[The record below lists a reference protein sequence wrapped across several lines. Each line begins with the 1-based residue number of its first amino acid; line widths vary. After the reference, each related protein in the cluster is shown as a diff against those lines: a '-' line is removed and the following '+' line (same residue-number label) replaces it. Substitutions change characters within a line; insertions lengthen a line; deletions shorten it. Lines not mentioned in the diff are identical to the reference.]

1 MGGGSVA
8 LFLLIFP
15 SFKFYEPI
23 EAVKLYVSLMN
34 CPLTLSWRRPL
45 SYRNQSMDLLCKSVD
60 WFLYDHGPRH
70 ERVNY
75 CKFWYHINKY
85 AFLINAL
92 LADVLCNI
100 DVILFNL
107 IINIGGTIVEHFFVV
122 PQNVLWRPFRPS

>member
-1 MGGGSVA
+1 
-8 LFLLIFP
+8 
-15 SFKFYEPI
+15 
-23 EAVKLYVSLMN
+23 
-34 CPLTLSWRRPL
+34 
-45 SYRNQSMDLLCKSVD
+45 MDLLCKSVD

-122 PQNVLWRPFRPS
+122 AFKAFIKPFEAPRKIVK